1 MAVSV
6 TFPFRLG
13 YFKNLSFSSTTY
25 NWYKF
30 DPYMVLLHI
39 FRKSS
44 LKLVKLLKTI
54 LRTLALQRL
63 MSTNRS
69 YIFKKN
75 LQPLAADLFK
85 YVWHFR
91 GHHALMTSWTSWVND
106 SVRNK
111 ILTRK
116 TNLDTVLKA
125 ILIL

>member
-85 YVWHFR
+85 YV
-91 GHHALMTSWTSWVND
+91 
-106 SVRNK
+106 
-111 ILTRK
+111 
-116 TNLDTVLKA
+116 
-125 ILIL
+125 